1 MTEHYTPSDYVNH
14 MQNPRIDQLE
24 SLITA
29 EYQPPQGAQY
39 SYPIAN
45 QGITQDQ
52 WQQMMLSMGDGAI
65 VTEDSEHFFRLVKHD
80 TDAETNQRNTL
91 IMKVAQNTGRNEA
104 SLAGFYFRQ
113 TEDIELPFPPVTST
127 TVYHV
132 TVTYDPRKFKT
143 EPLRL
148 EVWAGEPPRA
158 HGQRHLV
165 LRTVR
170 REANQLL
177 SQALISTLRHYVSP
191 VITAVTEAGLPD
203 SKDVLYGTLGIVR
216 SRTSGGTVVPGTGSI
231 FESRGIHGWHK
242 LLGAEWDA
250 MKPGPWV
257 SCGVFDSQGW
267 SGYAYARKKIDGVD
281 LRLNISGTSGAG
293 AHGVA
298 QINLPSSM
306 ALKETFYGV
315 VMTTNGPHSY
325 RVGHA
330 GSGRHAGLQGGSSRP
345 SWTRGNLFIPD
356 YYLAN

>member
-1 MTEHYTPSDYVNH
+1 MTEQYTPSDYDIHV
-14 MQNPRIDQLE
+14 QNPRIDQLE

-113 TEDIELPFPPVTST
+113 TEDIELPFPPVTTT

-177 SQALISTLRHYVSP
+177 SQDLISTLRHYVSP

-216 SRTSGGTVVPGTGSI
+216 SRPSGGDVVPGTGAI
-231 FESRGIHGWHK
+231 YEARGIHGWFN
-242 LLGAEWDA
+242 LLVGEWVEGSLGSGAKA
-250 MKPGPWV
+250 GIIR
-257 SCGVFDSQGW
+257 
-267 SGYAYARKKIDGVD
+267 ARWRAGGLDIAGRVNTDGTV
-281 LRLNISGTSGAG
+281 TSGKR
-293 AHGVA
+293 VA
-298 QINLPSSM
+298 NLPVG
-306 ALKETFYGV
+306 YGLNRV
-315 VMTTNGPHSY
+315 FLTPINTTQGIY
-325 RVGHA
+325 AVRVGETN
-330 GSGRHAGLQGGSSRP
+330 SGRSIQVIAGDVAGWLDI
-345 SWTRGNLFIPD
+345 NCFIPD
-356 YYLAN
+356 YYL

>member
-1 MTEHYTPSDYVNH
+1 MAEPTPYDLQQDAEINE
-14 MQNPRIDQLE
+14 LK
-24 SLITA
+24 SLISA
-29 EYQPPQGAQY
+29 EYEPPAGSQY

-158 HGQRHLV
+158 QGQRHLV

-191 VITAVTEAGLPD
+191 VITAVTEDGLPD
-203 SKDVLYGTLGIVR
+203 AKDVLYGTLGIVR
-216 SRTSGGTVVPGTGSI
+216 SRTSGGNVVPGTGQI
-231 FESRGIHGWHK
+231 FESRGVHGWHN
-242 LLGAEWDA
+242 LLVGN
-250 MKPGPWV
+250 WV
-257 SCGVFDSQGW
+257 SLRVLTGNNVTGTAAYRHELGGVRVRADLSTSGLTSVTSALIRLPDSIKVSRRFYETASTSRGPINIS
-267 SGYAYARKKIDGVD
+267 SGVTDNNF
-281 LRLNISGTSGAG
+281 LRLSNYAGPVPGWVRPNI
-293 AHGVA
+293 
-298 QINLPSSM
+298 
-306 ALKETFYGV
+306 
-315 VMTTNGPHSY
+315 
-325 RVGHA
+325 
-330 GSGRHAGLQGGSSRP
+330 
-345 SWTRGNLFIPD
+345 FIPD

>member
-1 MTEHYTPSDYVNH
+1 MAEPTQYDLQQDARITVNEDDVNEL
-14 MQNPRIDQLE
+14 QR
-24 SLITA
+24 LIRA
-29 EYQPPQGAQY
+29 EYDPPAGAQY
-39 SYPIAN
+39 SYPVAS

-132 TVTYDPRKFKT
+132 TVTYDPRLFKT

-170 REANQLL
+170 REPNQLL
-177 SQALISTLRHYVSP
+177 SQATISTLRHYVSP

-203 SKDVLYGTLGIVR
+203 AKDVLYGTLGIVR
-216 SRTSGGTVVPGTGSI
+216 SRTSGGNVVPGTGQI
-231 FESRGIHGWHK
+231 YEARGIHGWHN
-242 LLGAEWDA
+242 LLQ
-250 MKPGPWV
+250 GPVENVYVHAGNRWTG
-257 SCGVFDSQGW
+257 SANCRLRQGGLDVW
-267 SGYAYARKKIDGVD
+267 FNVNYTGSGESGYAATMIQLPNKYRLSRSFYTVVFTTDGPANFQFD
-281 LRLNISGTSGAG
+281 QGSSTINGAL
-293 AHGVA
+293 HGV
-298 QINLPSSM
+298 
-306 ALKETFYGV
+306 T
-315 VMTTNGPHSY
+315 
-325 RVGHA
+325 
-330 GSGRHAGLQGGSSRP
+330 SRP
-345 SWTRGNLFIPD
+345 SWTRGNVFIPD
-356 YYLAN
+356 TFLAN

>member
-1 MTEHYTPSDYVNH
+1 MAEPTNYDLI
-14 MQNPRIDQLE
+14 QDDRLDQLE

-29 EYQPPQGAQY
+29 EYQPPAGAQY
-39 SYPIAN
+39 SYPVAS

-113 TEDIELPFPPVTST
+113 TEDIELPFPPVTTT

-148 EVWAGEPPRA
+148 EVWAGDPPRA

-170 REANQLL
+170 REPNQLL
-177 SQALISTLRHYVSP
+177 SQAPISTLRHYVSP
-191 VITAVTEAGLPD
+191 VITAVTKAGLPD
-203 SKDVLYGTLGIVR
+203 AKDVLYGTLGIVR
-216 SRTSGGTVVPGTGSI
+216 SRTSGGNVVPGTGSI
-231 FESRGIHGWHK
+231 YEARGIHGWHN
-242 LLGAEWDA
+242 LLT
-250 MKPGPWV
+250 GPWENVYVHAGNGWTGSATCRWRSGGLDV
-257 SCGVFDSQGW
+257 SFNVNAGTGG
-267 SGYAYARKKIDGVD
+267 SGSSNSTMI
-281 LRLNISGTSGAG
+281 
-293 AHGVA
+293 
-298 QINLPSSM
+298 QLPSKYS
-306 ALKETFYGV
+306 LSSSFRTV
-315 VMTTNGPHSY
+315 VFTTNGPQNFEM
-325 RVGHA
+325 VQGTGVVA
-330 GSGRHAGLQGGSSRP
+330 GSLSGTTTRP
-345 SWTRGNLFIPD
+345 GWTRGNFFIPD
-356 YYLAN
+356 YHFA